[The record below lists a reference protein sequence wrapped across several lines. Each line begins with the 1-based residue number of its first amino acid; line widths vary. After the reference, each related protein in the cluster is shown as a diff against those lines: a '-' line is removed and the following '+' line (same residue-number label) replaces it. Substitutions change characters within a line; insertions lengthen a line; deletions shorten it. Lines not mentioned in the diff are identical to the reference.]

1 MDLKGEI
8 ARFLV
13 RIVLYSLLLGNFVYW
28 AIHLE
33 YLNLSIQT
41 SLSIQAFVLVV
52 TAAVHVFL
60 MLSAT
65 AEIRVQQFM
74 FNFLLAT
81 TIKIFIY
88 SGSFGI
94 LVYMGGDIFE
104 GQNANLTLFLTLFGF
119 YLLYTVFEVVLIKQF
134 LRRIG

>member
-1 MDLKGEI
+1 MDLKGEV

-13 RIVLYSLLLGNFVYW
+13 RIVLYSFILACLIYA

-33 YLNLSIQT
+33 FLQ
-41 SLSIQAFVLVV
+41 LSIQAALSIQSFVLLV
-52 TAAVHVFL
+52 TVAVHVFL
-60 MLSAT
+60 MRSAT

-94 LVYMGGDIFE
+94 LVYLGGDIF
-104 GQNANLTLFLTLFGF
+104 GDQYTNLTLFLTLFGF

-134 LRRIG
+134 LSKLD